1 VNCGRA
7 SRLEIPREQKLGRR
21 KESLEKDMRKEKNG
35 KAGKEETEAHTIS
48 YYPRVSRR
56 EDSDSN
62 YGNFHRS
69 IKL

>member
-1 VNCGRA
+1 
-7 SRLEIPREQKLGRR
+7 
-21 KESLEKDMRKEKNG
+21 MRKEKNG
-35 KAGKEETEAHTIS
+35 KAGKEDTEAHTIS

-69 IKL
+69 IKLWSDYFLT